1 MGDSPAIADPWAL
14 LRTFTTARIGLQRAG
29 NAVATGPLL
38 EFQLAHAQARD
49 AVHTVLDP
57 QAIASAVAPL
67 STIAVRSQAQDR
79 LTYLRRPDLG
89 RTLDGESAKALP
101 AGPYDVV
108 FILAD
113 GLSAGAIA
121 LHAPE
126 VLRAT
131 IAALPDLSIAPA
143 VIASQ
148 ARVALA
154 DEIGERM
161 GAALSV
167 ILLGERPGLTTPDSL
182 GIYLTFGPRRGRQDS
197 ERNCIS
203 NIHAR
208 GGLSHAEAVGQLVRL
223 MRAALGEGLSGVGLK
238 VEGVGPVSS
247 VTLQQAPRRLPATRP
262 PSPPVCE

>member
-1 MGDSPAIADPWAL
+1 MADSQVIADPWAL

-29 NAVATGPLL
+29 DAVATGPLL
-38 EFQLAHAQARD
+38 DFQLAHAQARD
-49 AVHTVLDP
+49 AVHAVLDP
-57 QAIASAVAPL
+57 QAIVSAVAPL
-67 STIAVRSQAQDR
+67 PAIVVHSQAHDR
-79 LTYLRRPDLG
+79 PTYLRRPDFGRALG
-89 RTLDGESAKALP
+89 GESAKALP
-101 AGPYDVV
+101 PGPYDVV
-108 FILAD
+108 FIVAD
-113 GLSAGAIA
+113 GLSAGATA

-131 IAALPDLSIAPA
+131 IEALPDLSIAPV

-208 GGLSHAEAVGQLVRL
+208 GGLPHAEAAGQLMRL
-223 MRAALGEGLSGVGLK
+223 VRAALGEGRSGVGLK
-238 VEGVGPVSS
+238 VNGAGPAVS
-247 VTLQQAPRRLPATRP
+247 VTLQPALRRLPANRR
-262 PSPPVCE
+262 PSPPVSE